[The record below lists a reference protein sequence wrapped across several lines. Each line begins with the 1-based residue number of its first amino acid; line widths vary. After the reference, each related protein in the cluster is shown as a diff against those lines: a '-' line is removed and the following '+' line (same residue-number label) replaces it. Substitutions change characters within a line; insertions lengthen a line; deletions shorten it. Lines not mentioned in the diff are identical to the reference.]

1 MEVTSCHPLPARE
14 DHFATH
20 GPASPLEEGGKNK
33 SKSLPTSKFHL
44 FVGPRL
50 LFAEKK
56 LKFKVQ
62 VYFFLADFFL
72 YICMYVCIDTHSNT
86 HQTSCLED

>member
-14 DHFATH
+14 DHSATH
-20 GPASPLEEGGKNK
+20 GPTSPLEEGGKN
-33 SKSLPTSKFHL
+33 KSLPTSKFHL

-72 YICMYVCIDTHSNT
+72 YIYVCMYA
-86 HQTSCLED
+86 